1 MTLTKLPKTNKNILH
16 IQIKDQRGT
25 FQRTLYGKDQLT
37 LGRSPENDIVV
48 FDATYPKR
56 QTLLQCNKESCSLY
70 IHPKMRGGIKYKDSS
85 LSFQDLMVQD
95 ILPKQGDFYVL
106 TFSAGRQGIVHI
118 DDTQVA
124 FKLDG
129 ASPVDSSLPSYTW
142 KTAVRKALTSDMVF
156 KVLLVLFLGL
166 EVFWAMHV
174 RNVELPPQEPPEVEQ
189 VPDRF
194 ARFMLQ
200 APAVEP
206 EITGESSG
214 SMETGGEQQEENQDS
229 DQGSGTG
236 GSGDADKPVTS
247 TGLLGLIGGTG
258 EGSASSSVDYLLDQ
272 GLVKELDDL
281 VGRSTNLQ
289 NRGAGG
295 SGNGS
300 GSGSGSGD
308 DLDALL
314 AQGLG
319 GVDDLIGNDSNVERV
334 ELEKKG
340 SVNIQAPQ
348 TVSGSQEA
356 MGQRS
361 AESVMSIINSQRG
374 RVMYTYNKH
383 LRQDPAL
390 RGKVSLDVTID
401 AGGRVSNV
409 QIVESTIQ
417 NQNFIRDLINIL
429 RGLRFSAISE
439 GTVTVNVPFVFN
451 RVN

>member
-1 MTLTKLPKTNKNILH
+1 MPKTNQHILH

-25 FQRTLYGKDQLT
+25 FQRKLFGKDQLT

-48 FDATYPKR
+48 FDAAYPKR
-56 QTLLQCNKESCSLY
+56 QTLLQCNKGSCSLY

-85 LSFQDLMVQD
+85 LSFQDLMIQD

-106 TFSAGRQGIVHI
+106 TFSPGRQGIVHI

-142 KTAVRKALTSDMVF
+142 KTAVRKTLTSDMVF
-156 KVLLVLFLGL
+156 KVLLVLFIGL

-174 RNVELPPQEPPEVEQ
+174 RNIELPPQEPPEVEQ

-206 EITGESSG
+206 EITSAAGSGGMEGASDQQEETQESGESSG
-214 SMETGGEQQEENQDS
+214 S
-229 DQGSGTG
+229 G

-289 NRGAGG
+289 NRNAGG
-295 SGNGS
+295 SGN
-300 GSGSGSGD
+300 GSGSGD

-319 GVDDLIGNDSNVERV
+319 GVDDLISNDSGVERV

-356 MGQRS
+356 RGQRS

-409 QIVESTIQ
+409 QTVESTIQ

>member
-1 MTLTKLPKTNKNILH
+1 MPKTNQHILY

-25 FQRTLYGKDQLT
+25 FQRKLLGKDQLT

-48 FDATYPKR
+48 FDAEYPKR
-56 QTLLQCNKESCSLY
+56 QTLLQCHKDSCSLY

-85 LSFQDLMVQD
+85 LSFQDLMIQD

-106 TFSAGRQGIVHI
+106 TFSPGRQGIIHI

-156 KVLLVLFLGL
+156 KILLVLFIGL
-166 EVFWAMHV
+166 EVFWAVHL
-174 RNVELPPQEPPEVEQ
+174 RNVELPPESPPEVEQ

-200 APAVEP
+200 APTVEP
-206 EITGESSG
+206 EIASAAGSGGAESASD
-214 SMETGGEQQEENQDS
+214 QQEETQDS
-229 DQGSGTG
+229 GERSGSG
-236 GSGDADKPVTS
+236 GSGDADRPVTS

-258 EGSASSSVDYLLDQ
+258 EGSSSSSVDYLLDQ

-289 NRGAGG
+289 NRSAGG
-295 SGNGS
+295 TGNGS
-300 GSGSGSGD
+300 GSGSGGGD

-319 GVDDLIGNDSNVERV
+319 GVDDLIANDSGVERV

-348 TVSGSQEA
+348 TVRGSQEA
-356 MGQRS
+356 RGQRS

-429 RGLRFSAISE
+429 RGLRFPSISE

-451 RVN
+451 RVS